1 MQLWSLCTSEGAGV
15 YFEPYC
21 GSHTQIHD
29 AGLGQGPN
37 VVLDLLGKAN
47 LAPGSEVFFDNLFTS
62 FPLLEKLSG
71 VYSTLL
77 VSHRSRKSLI
87 NNLFF
92 NISELGIAGTG
103 TVRQNRINKIP
114 IIDKKEM
121 EKKTVERGT
130 MEAIFKD
137 DQVLYL
143 SIEFCF
149 CILIFFYSCQVLCA
163 WKDSKAVY
171 VASNKYSVEDSAKV
185 RWFCRK
191 QRKELQ
197 VNICSKTEKL
207 LYST

>member
-103 TVRQNRINKIP
+103 TVRQNRLNKIP

-149 CILIFFYSCQVLCA
+149 CILIFLFLSGPLRLEGQQGRVRGIEQVQRGGLCQSPPVLQEA
-163 WKDSKAVY
+163 EKRAAGKYMFKD
-171 VASNKYSVEDSAKV
+171 
-185 RWFCRK
+185 
-191 QRKELQ
+191 
-197 VNICSKTEKL
+197 
-207 LYST
+207 

>member
-47 LAPGSEVFFDNLFTS
+47 LAPGSKVFFDNLFTS

-103 TVRQNRINKIP
+103 TVRQNRLNKIP

-149 CILIFFYSCQVLCA
+149 CILIFFILVRSSARGRTARPCTWHRTSTVWRTLPKSAGSAGSREKSC
-163 WKDSKAVY
+163 
-171 VASNKYSVEDSAKV
+171 
-185 RWFCRK
+185 R
-191 QRKELQ
+191 
-197 VNICSKTEKL
+197 
-207 LYST
+207 